1 MTPRQYILP
10 VVLSFVVGGLSG
22 AGASHV
28 VTEHRLTVGETN
40 DVHILRMIEELQQD
54 VKWIKSYLIRENHGE

>member
-1 MTPRQYILP
+1 MTARQYILP

-28 VTEHRLTVGETN
+28 VTEHRLSVLETTV
-40 DVHILRMIEELQQD
+40 VHMAED
-54 VKWIKSYLIRENHGE
+54 VKWIKYYLIRENHGE